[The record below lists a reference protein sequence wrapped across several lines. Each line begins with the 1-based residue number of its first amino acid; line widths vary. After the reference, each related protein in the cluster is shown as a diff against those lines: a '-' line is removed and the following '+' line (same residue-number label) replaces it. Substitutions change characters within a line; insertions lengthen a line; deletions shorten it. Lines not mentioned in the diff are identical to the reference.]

1 MLSKRDILEIS
12 CKVLGLFCLIQGIP
26 YIASMLA
33 FVATADMMNRYSS
46 GTVILTVGIV
56 AFHYIAAFILLK
68 WAKGIAALL
77 VGEDQ
82 PVEIKVE
89 VGWQKPV
96 YTLCLRVVGAVAIIR
111 AVPPII
117 GAIIQIIL
125 RSRFGA
131 TSSAPWV
138 PLIIHVASLALGIYF
153 IGGAKE
159 VVRIAMKG
167 SLREPDSNNV

>member
-1 MLSKRDILEIS
+1 MFSKRDILEIS

-26 YIASMLA
+26 YIASVLA
-33 FVATADMMNRYSS
+33 FVTTTDMITRFSL
-46 GTVILTVGIV
+46 ILTVGIA

-82 PVEIKVE
+82 PVEIKVG
-89 VGWQKPV
+89 VGWQKLV

-111 AVPPII
+111 AVPRII
-117 GAIIQIIL
+117 GAIIQITL
-125 RSRFGA
+125 GA
-131 TSSAPWV
+131 TSSASWV

-153 IGGAKE
+153 IGGAKA